1 MAQFLVKV
9 ADEQGHLR
17 QQVEHG
23 YSEAEVH
30 DRFTQ
35 QGYLVYWVKPRTL
48 LSTGGGQFGRRGRLR
63 QSTFLIFNQQFLTLI
78 KAGLPILTALDLLIK
93 RQRDKAL
100 LQLLEN
106 VRERVR
112 GGELLSDAFAAQQV
126 FPKMYT
132 TTLLAGE
139 KSGNM
144 EEVLGRYISYQ
155 RMVQTFRKKLL
166 VSLVY
171 PALLVS
177 VVTLMLIFLITYVV
191 PKFADLFNNLGAQ
204 LPAITVFM
212 LSLGLNAQKY
222 AWVVLLVGAA
232 AIFLLWRWK
241 HSDQGAQ
248 RIDRFL
254 LSLPLIGEI
263 RLKYQVANFSRIL
276 GTLLQGGLPLVPA
289 METAGESM
297 SSRQMLNGVTAAA
310 ERVKEG
316 QSLAH
321 SLEAQ
326 KLFPDL
332 AVEMLEVGESTGA
345 LPAMLASVAEFY
357 EEDVQTA
364 LSAAMALIEPMIL
377 IIMAVFVGGIL
388 ISLYMPIFTL
398 GTGDRSRRTGTR
410 ARYRAALSL
419 RIRRSERFPV
429 APRSV
434 REDPC
439 APDVPL

>member
-1 MAQFLVKV
+1 M
-9 ADEQGHLR
+9 
-17 QQVEHG
+17 
-23 YSEAEVH
+23 
-30 DRFTQ
+30 
-35 QGYLVYWVKPRTL
+35 
-48 LSTGGGQFGRRGRLR
+48 
-63 QSTFLIFNQQFLTLI
+63 
-78 KAGLPILTALDLLIK
+78 IK
-93 RQRDKAL
+93 RQRDKSL

-106 VRERVR
+106 VRERVK

-144 EEVLGRYISYQ
+144 EEVLGRYITYQ

-222 AWVVLLVGAA
+222 GWMVLLVGVAA
-232 AIFLLWRWK
+232 VFSVVAVEAER
-241 HSDQGAQ
+241 SGAE

-276 GTLLQGGLPLVPA
+276 GD
-289 METAGESM
+289 
-297 SSRQMLNGVTAAA
+297 AAA
-310 ERVKEG
+310 GRAAFGAGDGNRRRIDEQPADVERG
-316 QSLAH
+316 H
-321 SLEAQ
+321 RR
-326 KLFPDL
+326 
-332 AVEMLEVGESTGA
+332 GGA
-345 LPAMLASVAEFY
+345 
-357 EEDVQTA
+357 
-364 LSAAMALIEPMIL
+364 
-377 IIMAVFVGGIL
+377 GK
-388 ISLYMPIFTL
+388 
-398 GTGDRSRRTGTR
+398 RRTEPG
-410 ARYRAALSL
+410 A
-419 RIRRSERFPV
+419 
-429 APRSV
+429 
-434 REDPC
+434 
-439 APDVPL
+439 

>member
-35 QGYLVYWVKPRTL
+35 QGYLVYWVKPRTI
-48 LSTGGGQFGRRGRLR
+48 LSTGGGQFGRRGKLR

-78 KAGLPILTALDLLIK
+78 KAGLPVLTALDLLIK
-93 RQRDKAL
+93 RQRDKSL

-139 KSGNM
+139 KSGGM
-144 EEVLGRYISYQ
+144 EEVLSRYIAYQ

-177 VVTLMLIFLITYVV
+177 TVTLMLIFLITFVV
-191 PKFADLFNNLGAQ
+191 PKFADLFNNLGAD

-222 AWVVLLVGAA
+222 GWVVLLVVAGAGV
-232 AIFLLWRWK
+232 LLWRWK
-241 HSDQGAQ
+241 QSDHGAE

-276 GTLLQGGLPLVPA
+276 ATLLQGGLPLVPA

-321 SLEAQ
+321 SLETQ

-345 LPAMLASVAEFY
+345 LPAMLGSVAEFY

-377 IIMAVFVGGIL
+377 IVMAVFVGGIL

-398 GTGDRSRRTGTR
+398 AG
-410 ARYRAALSL
+410 
-419 RIRRSERFPV
+419 
-429 APRSV
+429 SV
-434 REDPC
+434 H
-439 APDVPL
+439 